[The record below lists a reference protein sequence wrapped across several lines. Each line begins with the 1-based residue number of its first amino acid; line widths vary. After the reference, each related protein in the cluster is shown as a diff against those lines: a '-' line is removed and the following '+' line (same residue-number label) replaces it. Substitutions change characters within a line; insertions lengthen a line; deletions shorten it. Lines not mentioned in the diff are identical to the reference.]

1 MRRTFILL
9 TLWFSVAA
17 AGANATDWQAF
28 MLESATVNSAYAAGQ
43 VGEIGVPVSHPD
55 GWKSPKTGL
64 LLSALLP
71 GAGQYYGGSLLKAVG
86 FVAVEALSWTMYA
99 VYNAEGNDIDA
110 EFRDYADAHWIESDY
125 WDWIANHSGR
135 DRNDLPA
142 LREWEHEN
150 FSHGLHEQKDQQYY
164 EMIGKYDQFNSGWD
178 DSEIG
183 LLDDGWDKS
192 LRSARRL
199 YYEGRRDASNRAF
212 KKATT
217 GITIVLLNHIVSS
230 LDAAW
235 TISRHNRSLAQASL
249 QFEPVKFNQ
258 QPATALTL
266 RLNW

>member
-1 MRRTFILL
+1 
-9 TLWFSVAA
+9 V
-17 AGANATDWQAF
+17 AGADATDWQAF
-28 MLESATVNSAYAAGQ
+28 MLESAQVNSSFVSDQTGE
-43 VGEIGVPVSHPD
+43 VGTPMSHPD

-64 LLSALLP
+64 LLSAVVP

-86 FVAVEALSWTMYA
+86 FVAIEALSWTMYA
-99 VYNAEGNDIDA
+99 VYNAEGYDIDA
-110 EFRDYADAHWIESDY
+110 EFRAYADAHWSESDY
-125 WDWIANHSGR
+125 WDWIAGHSGR

-142 LREWEHEN
+142 LREWEREK

-164 EMIGKYDQFNSGWD
+164 EMIGKYDQFNYAWD

-183 LLDDGWDKS
+183 LLDDGWTKS
-192 LRSARRL
+192 QRSARRL
-199 YYEGRRDASNRAF
+199 YYEGRRDASNQAF

-217 GITIVLLNHIVSS
+217 GITIALLNHIVSS

-249 QFEPVKFNQ
+249 QFEPMKFNH
-258 QPATALTL
+258 QPATVLSL